1 MARILHK
8 FPRTPHLA
16 WLGPGLPRDDKV
28 LSPEERALFLEGGL
42 VIEEK
47 ADGANIGI
55 GFDDT
60 AEPVVWNRGTVLCAG
75 AHPQFQAFWPWLAQ
89 RRNAL
94 WEAMQGNLI
103 LFGEWCF
110 AVHSVHYDRLPDYF
124 LAIDVYDRQAGRF
137 WISRRRDDWTARV
150 GVAAVPV
157 LARGRF
163 GLDDLKRL
171 LNSTA
176 SRLGS
181 EPIEGIYLR
190 REEEPWLLK
199 RAKLVR
205 PEFTQSIEKHW
216 TGRQME
222 KNTVLPS
229 PC

>member
-1 MARILHK
+1 MVRVLYK

-16 WLGPGLPRDDKV
+16 WLGSGSPRDDKV
-28 LSPEERALFLEGGL
+28 LSPDERALFLEGVL

-55 GFDDT
+55 GFDGT
-60 AEPVVWNRGTVLCAG
+60 AEPVVWNRGTVLRSG
-75 AHPQFQAFWPWLAQ
+75 AHRQFQAFWPWLAQ

-94 WEAMQGNLI
+94 WEAMQSNLI

-124 LAIDVYDRQAGRF
+124 LAIDVYDRQAGKF
-137 WISRRRDDWTARV
+137 WSSRRRDDWAPRMGIV
-150 GVAAVPV
+150 PVPV

-163 GLDDLKRL
+163 GLDDLERL

-190 REEEPWLLK
+190 REEEPWLWK

-205 PEFTQSIEKHW
+205 PEFTQSIQSHW
-216 TGRQME
+216 TGRPME

>member
-28 LSPEERALFLEGGL
+28 LSPEERALFLKGGL

-60 AEPVVWNRGTVLCAG
+60 AEPVVWNRGAVLRTG

-89 RRNAL
+89 RRCAL
-94 WEAMQGNLI
+94 WEAMQSSLI

-137 WISRRRDDWTARV
+137 WSSRRRDDWTARV
-150 GVAAVPV
+150 GLSPCRCSQEAGSDWMISNASSTRQPPGW
-157 LARGRF
+157 AR
-163 GLDDLKRL
+163 
-171 LNSTA
+171 
-176 SRLGS
+176 SRLK
-181 EPIEGIYLR
+181 E
-190 REEEPWLLK
+190 
-199 RAKLVR
+199 
-205 PEFTQSIEKHW
+205 SICAARKSL
-216 TGRQME
+216 G
-222 KNTVLPS
+222 
-229 PC
+229 C